1 MESAQSWK
9 ELLLALKR
17 RGLSMGPELA
27 VRRCCR
33 RSASRVNPII
43 ECASAVELAVVAKCC
58 LMAIPRSE
66 FQPDCRCRSGFF
78 RLVIPALS
86 EFSPGGRPAFRL

>member
-9 ELLLALKR
+9 ELLLDLKR

-27 VRRCCR
+27 V
-33 RSASRVNPII
+33 ADAAGGPNPII

-58 LMAIPRSE
+58 LMAILRSE

>member
-9 ELLLALKR
+9 ELLLDLKR

-27 VRRCCR
+27 VADAAGGPRA
-33 RSASRVNPII
+33 ASTLS
-43 ECASAVELAVVAKCC
+43 SAVELAVVAKCC
-58 LMAIPRSE
+58 LMAILRSE
-66 FQPDCRCRSGFF
+66 FRPGCRCRSGFF